1 MRPTNGENTPGTSS
15 GRVAHADRNRRPG
28 ERSALMAFSAQVK
41 RVEIDYPQKL
51 PSTEVLVWQRIF
63 GGWRQQEV
71 GKTVQPT

>member
-1 MRPTNGENTPGTSS
+1 
-15 GRVAHADRNRRPG
+15 
-28 ERSALMAFSAQVK
+28 MAFSAQVK